1 MLGQFYRKSLAQRM
15 PGYMRCFA
23 KFDRSKEHLNVGTIG
38 HIDHGKTTL
47 TAAITKYLNTKGGST
62 FYDYNQIDKA
72 PEEKSRGITINSTT
86 IEYSTDKRHYGH
98 VDCPGHADYVKNM
111 ITGAAR
117 MDGGILV
124 VSASDGAMPQTREHI
139 LLCKQV
145 GVENIIIYLNKC
157 DQMKDE
163 EMHEL
168 VEMEVRE
175 LLAEYDYTDEDLPLI
190 KGSALMALNGQD
202 EGGLGTSSI
211 DKLVNTMDDYFKA
224 PERTIDKPFF
234 MSVDGAFNIP
244 GRGTVATGTIDQGI
258 CKVGDDAH
266 LIGFK
271 RKPLMTS
278 IVGIETFK
286 KTLDRGEAG
295 DNVGCLLRGLNRKDV
310 LRGMALVQPGKFT
323 VNRGFKAEIYVL
335 KPEEGGRSKPFFSGY
350 RPQCFI
356 RTADLASAVTLPE
369 SQQMALPGDNL
380 SVDLKLDRP
389 LAVEVGHRFALR
401 EGGRTVASGV
411 ITEIVPDSEEDMKED

>member
-1 MLGQFYRKSLAQRM
+1 MLGQFYRRTLAQRL
-15 PGYMRCFA
+15 PGYVRCFA

-47 TAAITKYLNTKGGST
+47 TAAMTKYLNNQGSAT

-86 IEYSTDKRHYGH
+86 IEYSTNKRHYGH

-124 VSASDGAMPQTREHI
+124 VSATDGAMPQTREHI

-145 GVENIIIYLNKC
+145 GVKNIIVYLNKC
-157 DQMKDE
+157 DLMPDE

-175 LLAEYDYTDEDLPLI
+175 LLSEYNYEDDNLPVI
-190 KGSALMALNGQD
+190 KGSALQALEGKDENGY
-202 EGGLGTSSI
+202 GISSI
-211 DKLVNTMDDYFKA
+211 EKLVQTMDDYFQP
-224 PERTIDKPFF
+224 PERAIDKPFF
-234 MSVDGAFNIP
+234 MSIDGAFNIP
-244 GRGTVATGTIDQGI
+244 GRGTVGTGTIDQGV
-258 CKVGDDAH
+258 CKVGDEVH
-266 LIGFK
+266 LIGYK
-271 RKPLMTS
+271 RKPLVTG

-286 KTLDRGEAG
+286 KQLDRGEAG

-310 LRGMALVQPGKFT
+310 QRGAALVAPGKFS
-323 VNRGFKAEIYVL
+323 VNRNYKSEVYVL
-335 KPEEGGRSKPFFSGY
+335 KPEEGGRNKPFFTGY
-350 RPQCFI
+350 RPQCFV
-356 RTADLASAVTLPE
+356 RTADLACAVKLPE
-369 SQQMALPGDNL
+369 NVQMAMPGDNL
-380 SVDLKLDRP
+380 GVDIKLDRP

-401 EGGRTVASGV
+401 EGGKTVASGV
-411 ITEIVPDSEEDMKED
+411 ITEVVPDTQEDMKDD